1 MSEPP
6 VSNAEPLL
14 SKTTDAGL
22 PAWMAYWPAL
32 VVGLAALALSS
43 ILLLA
48 RQAQDAA
55 HAQNQLHQ
63 DLSAIR
69 TRLEAVA
76 QATFSPTLGLEA
88 MIQLDGGISSARFE
102 ALAGRVV
109 KLLPQVRSIVAAP
122 DDIAR
127 YVYPLAGNQAVL
139 NLDYRK
145 IPVQYQQVQQ
155 AKRLGRPLLVGPV
168 QLVQGGQGIIQ
179 RTPVFLPETQHL
191 LAGAN
196 ASPAPTLPA
205 NEAKPGYWGVIS
217 VVADLARFIETV
229 GLAEHKG
236 LRLALHQVQGEP
248 QGRGELIWG
257 DADLIQ
263 DAASVT
269 QYVQMPGAVWALT
282 AAPSLPTGPAASAH
296 RYTAEIAASLLS
308 STALALLAALLV
320 YRRRLLQAQNLAL
333 SKEVQQRAQSQNE
346 LQAAQTRFR
355 SLAEISADW
364 VWEQDEHLR
373 FSFISR
379 LADEHGEHDPQ
390 RLLGRYRW
398 DSPNLSPDIDWDSHR
413 ALLARHEAFRDFE
426 YSHLDDAGQFR
437 FVSISGTPVF
447 DAQGVFKGY
456 RGTGRDIS
464 AARRAEAALRKSEQD
479 LTLARDHLQA
489 VLDAAL
495 EFSIIATDLQGRI
508 GLFNRGAEQMLG
520 YAEAEMLGHTP
531 ALIHLQSEVEAR
543 AAELS
548 LSLGRTVE
556 GFEAFVLQA
565 RECGIETRVWTYVR
579 KDGSHLEVSLT
590 VSCMQDSAG
599 QAIGF
604 LGIARDISAQRRAER
619 DLVNLNASLETRVEQ
634 RTAELSRT
642 LDTLK
647 QAQMELL
654 RAEKMA
660 ALGSL
665 VAGIAHELN
674 TPLGN
679 CLTTASTLHDLT
691 QQTRRNFE
699 GGQMRRSVLD
709 AYLNDADTAC
719 SILLRSMSTANELV
733 SHFKQVSVD
742 QTTAQRRLFSLV
754 SVVDDVLSLLRP
766 RLRKAGIALEVN
778 AALSRELDSFPGPLG
793 QVLTNLI
800 MNAMLHAFDGESV
813 EPLLTIRVEDLA
825 GSPDG
830 GESSEFLLIVEDNGA
845 GMSSEVKRR
854 AFDPFFTTKM
864 GQGGTGLGLNIVYNI
879 VTGILGGQI
888 ALNSEAQKGSRFTIR
903 LPFVAPQLGGGA
915 DKLS

>member
-1 MSEPP
+1 
-6 VSNAEPLL
+6 
-14 SKTTDAGL
+14 
-22 PAWMAYWPAL
+22 MAYWPAL
-32 VVGLAALALSS
+32 LVGLAGLALSS
-43 ILLLA
+43 LLLWT
-48 RQAQDAA
+48 RQAQESASEQA
-55 HAQNQLHQ
+55 RVHHE
-63 DLSAIR
+63 LSAIR

-88 MIQLDGGISSARFE
+88 MIQLDAGISNARFE

-109 KLLPQVRSIVAAP
+109 KLLPQVRSSVAAP
-122 DDIAR
+122 DDVAR

-139 NLDYRK
+139 NLDYRS
-145 IPVQYQQVQQ
+145 IPVQYQQILD
-155 AKRLGRPLLVGPV
+155 ARRLGRPLLVGPV

-179 RTPVFLPETQHL
+179 RTPIFLPT
-191 LAGAN
+191 A
-196 ASPAPTLPA
+196 ASPELDKQAA
-205 NEAKPGYWGVIS
+205 YWGVIS
-217 VVADLARFIETV
+217 VVADLSRFV
-229 GLAEHKG
+229 DASGLGEHKN
-236 LRLALHQVQGEP
+236 LRLALYQTQ
-248 QGRGELIWG
+248 
-257 DADLIQ
+257 ADQRSIAAPVWSEASLAQQTGSVIQ
-263 DAASVT
+263 F
-269 QYVQMPGAVWALT
+269 VQMPGAVWALA
-282 AAPSLPTGPAASAH
+282 AAPIAPLSGGASPSSLKFA
-296 RYTAEIAASLLS
+296 AEITASVLA
-308 STALALLAALLV
+308 STALAMLAALLV
-320 YRRRLLQAQNLAL
+320 YRRRLLQAQNLAM
-333 SKEVQQRAQSQNE
+333 SNEVQQRAQSQSE

-364 VWEQDEHLR
+364 VWEQDEQLR

-379 LADEHGEHDPQ
+379 LADEHGQHNPQ
-390 RLLGRYRW
+390 RLLGRFRW
-398 DSPNLSPDIDWDSHR
+398 DSPNLSAGIDWDGHR
-413 ALLARHEAFRDFE
+413 AVLARHEAFRDFE
-426 YSHLDDAGQFR
+426 YSHLDDAGQLR
-437 FVSISGTPVF
+437 YVSISGTPVF
-447 DAQGVFKGY
+447 DTEGKFKGY

-464 AARRAEAALRKSEQD
+464 AARRAEAALRQSEQD
-479 LTLARDHLQA
+479 LTLAHDHLQA

-495 EFSIIATDLQGRI
+495 EFSIIATDLEGRI

-531 ALIHLQSEVEAR
+531 ALIHLQGEIEAR

-548 LSLGRTVE
+548 ESHGRRVE

-565 RECGIETRVWTYVR
+565 REHGIETRIWTYIR

-590 VSCMQDSAG
+590 VSCLQDSDGHASG
-599 QAIGF
+599 Y
-604 LGIARDISAQRRAER
+604 LGIARDITAQRRAER
-619 DLVNLNASLETRVEQ
+619 ELVTLNAGLESRVEQ

-642 LDTLK
+642 LETLK

-709 AYLNDADTAC
+709 AYLNDADIAC

-733 SHFKQVSVD
+733 AHFKQVSVD
-742 QTTAQRRLFSLV
+742 QTTAQRRQFGLL

-766 RLRKAGIALEVN
+766 RLRKAGIALEVK
-778 AALSRELDSFPGPLG
+778 ADQSRDLDSFPGPLG
-793 QVLTNLI
+793 QVLTNLV
-800 MNAMLHAFDGESV
+800 MNAVLHAFDGESAST
-813 EPLLTIRVEDLA
+813 PLLSIRTEALPVAKEDSEA
-825 GSPDG
+825 T
-830 GESSEFLLIVEDNGA
+830 EFLLVVEDNGV

-864 GQGGTGLGLNIVYNI
+864 GHGGTGLGLNIVYNI

-888 ALNSEAQKGSRFTIR
+888 ELHSEPKMGSRFTLRI
-903 LPFVAPQLGGGA
+903 PYTAPQLKGA
-915 DKLS
+915 DKLD